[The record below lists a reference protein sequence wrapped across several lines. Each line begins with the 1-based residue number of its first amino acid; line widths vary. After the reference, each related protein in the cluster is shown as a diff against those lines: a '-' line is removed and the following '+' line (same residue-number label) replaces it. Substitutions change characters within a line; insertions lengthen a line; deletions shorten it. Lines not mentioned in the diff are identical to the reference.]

1 MGCQLVST
9 VAGVVEEAG
18 EAQRANRLHNQVQPN
33 ATKLERASEHQAVK
47 IDGFTEEQA
56 EGLREKGHEIEWID
70 CEKLLSMTLIAVSY
84 STTCV
89 IKIGYDGEVANWEPA
104 PEPRKEDSGGVDHNS
119 GDGAMA

>member
-33 ATKLERASEHQAVK
+33 ATKLERASEHQ
-47 IDGFTEEQA
+47 G